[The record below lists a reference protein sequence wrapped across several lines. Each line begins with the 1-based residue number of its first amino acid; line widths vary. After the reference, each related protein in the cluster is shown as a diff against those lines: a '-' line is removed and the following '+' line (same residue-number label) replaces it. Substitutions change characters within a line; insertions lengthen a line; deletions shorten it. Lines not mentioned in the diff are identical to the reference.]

1 MGEKLSVLI
10 ENMDNKWVLR
20 LVWLYIF
27 FFKFLVVGMD
37 VRSMNEVCD
46 LTALY
51 IFFSSYSYYKRII
64 FVKSGGISMILEF
77 SVILYL

>member
-1 MGEKLSVLI
+1 
-10 ENMDNKWVLR
+10 
-20 LVWLYIF
+20 
-27 FFKFLVVGMD
+27 
-37 VRSMNEVCD
+37 MNEVCD

-64 FVKSGGISMILEF
+64 FVKSGDISMILEF